1 MKDFSGRCLV
11 YFLITITTYFQTHF
25 CHPLTQSLY
34 FPPFVLVY
42 ELKITTFLL
51 CFFVY
56 SNFVSIPLQDR
67 LRRINL
73 KFVLLSFFPITSIL
87 AMISETKIYGDFL
100 KL

>member
-1 MKDFSGRCLV
+1 MFGL
-11 YFLITITTYFQTHF
+11 FFITTTTYFQTHF

-56 SNFVSIPLQDR
+56 LILSQFPSKIDLD
-67 LRRINL
+67 
-73 KFVLLSFFPITSIL
+73 VLI
-87 AMISETKIYGDFL
+87 
-100 KL
+100 